1 MTKMEN
7 KKNLNSSTDGR
18 LLARNAIW
26 NLLGQSVPLV
36 VAIFAIP
43 LLIKGLGTDRFGFL
57 TIVWMVIG
65 YFSLFDLGLG
75 RALTK
80 LVAERLS
87 SDKEQEIPPLVWT
100 ATALML
106 ILGTVGGLIL
116 GLISPWLVYSMFK
129 IPDELQSESLYALLI
144 LAASIPVCVVTAGFV
159 GILAAKQ
166 RFDLITWVRIP
177 TGALAYL
184 SPIAV
189 LPFSKSLVMVTAVL
203 FLIRI
208 ITLLINLVQCLLV
221 LPVLRVSFRIKRA
234 VMRPL
239 LSLGGWMTVTNVVSP
254 LMVSLDRFFIGAII
268 SVSAVAYY
276 TTPFEAVTKL
286 WTIPFSLTGVLFPAF
301 AVSFLTDANRA
312 SKLFA
317 RGVKYIFLCLF
328 PIILLI
334 VAFSHEGLNL
344 WLGEEFAQNSTSVL
358 QLLAIGVLI
367 NSLAHIPFSYIQSAG
382 RPDLTAKLHL
392 VELPLYLVAV
402 WWVVGAF
409 GIVGVALVW
418 TIRITVDAVAMFL
431 ISRIF
436 LKQGLMIG
444 RNTILIGAGS
454 LLALAC
460 TTLPL
465 NTLLKVVMVAMFL
478 MVFTAAAWFI
488 IFDQSERAM
497 VQKRLRIAHV
507 LK

>member
-1 MTKMEN
+1 M
-7 KKNLNSSTDGR
+7 
-18 LLARNAIW
+18 
-26 NLLGQSVPLV
+26 
-36 VAIFAIP
+36 
-43 LLIKGLGTDRFGFL
+43 
-57 TIVWMVIG
+57 
-65 YFSLFDLGLG
+65 
-75 RALTK
+75 
-80 LVAERLS
+80 
-87 SDKEQEIPPLVWT
+87 
-100 ATALML
+100 
-106 ILGTVGGLIL
+106 
-116 GLISPWLVYSMFK
+116 
-129 IPDELQSESLYALLI
+129 LI

-203 FLIRI
+203 FLIRV

-334 VAFSHEGLNL
+334 VTFSHEGLNL
-344 WLGEEFAQNSTSVL
+344 WLGEEFAQNSTRVL

-392 VELPLYLVAV
+392 VEFAPVPGGRLVGGRRLRACGSRPGLDDQDHGGRGGHV
-402 WWVVGAF
+402 PDFENVLEAGPDDRTEHDIDRRRQSSCLCLRHVAF
-409 GIVGVALVW
+409 EYSAESGHAGHVFNGLHC
-418 TIRITVDAVAMFL
+418 RRL
-431 ISRIF
+431 IHHLR
-436 LKQGLMIG
+436 
-444 RNTILIGAGS
+444 
-454 LLALAC
+454 
-460 TTLPL
+460 
-465 NTLLKVVMVAMFL
+465 
-478 MVFTAAAWFI
+478 
-488 IFDQSERAM
+488 SERKGHGAKAAQDHTCPEM
-497 VQKRLRIAHV
+497 IFCR
-507 LK
+507 